1 MLTFADQ
8 KPGANMHIAP
18 PPASEL
24 TEQVKALM
32 TCALAHDMEAEVML
46 YFADFIRG
54 GLNVATAIVE
64 IFDALPVLAE
74 PVDKVN

>member
-1 MLTFADQ
+1 
-8 KPGANMHIAP
+8 
-18 PPASEL
+18 
-24 TEQVKALM
+24 M